1 MSNNYWQSQNNFS
14 GSQEPGN
21 TSRKSGLL
29 TNYEN
34 QSSRA
39 ASSPVPPANHPAA
52 GGPPP
57 SSPLPSPPYQVPA
70 RPSRSFSPPQQWN
83 GPAFIA
89 RPAQMVQRISQKMAA
104 LRRTG
109 QAVDPNPLVRYRPPQ
124 PPAPPSTTPTPT
136 RAAPWRRSR
145 VQRIT
150 HLRKR
155 HRERMQRN
163 GPGSKRLR
171 VIILSSI
178 AALLLITI
186 GSTAAYA
193 YNFYQSELPQL
204 QNLANMQGISQ
215 STRIYDRHG
224 TLLFTLYENKEWGL
238 GGRSTPVSFNYLPK
252 VLQDAQT
259 AAEDPTFWTNNGI
272 DPQGMLRALTEYVSH
287 GGQVA
292 GGGSTITQQLIK
304 NLSGNKDISFQR
316 KASEAALAIGLT
328 QQYPKWKILEM
339 YFNVTPYGAQEQ
351 GVEAAVE
358 DYFGLTPQC
367 NLATHS
373 CIPAVAFLDR
383 DLSQCKNPKDESS
396 CVSDPILALARAALL
411 AGIPQNPTH
420 FDPSVQGTDNYQN
433 VLTIR
438 LPYVLNQMLADGMDL
453 NLGLGSKDNDQGPI
467 TQDIISKVEA
477 KAATIKIQGFRQ
489 TQQAPHFVQW
499 VIKTLANQLGNYQ
512 DLDLNGISI
521 PGARLLY
528 TAGFNIYTTLDLN
541 LEHFIEKDVKY
552 NLTQPR
558 YEPYTG
564 YGPLNTVYNVN
575 DSAVV
580 VMDAKTGEVLAM
592 DGSADYNNRSQ
603 AISGQVNA
611 ALAYRQPGS
620 SIKPIIYA
628 TAFQMGWYPGI
639 KLIDSKTYFPTGANL
654 ALPAEGHTYTPT
666 DYMKSYH
673 PKLPTDI
680 RISLDNSFNIP
691 AIKALMFAG
700 LDNVID
706 MARRLGI
713 TAIDD
718 DIAQFNRLYHTGTD
732 PNSIFGPSFALG
744 TAGIPLLQMT
754 GAYQVFADNGVRVP
768 YHNILDIYD
777 NYGRNLYHYD
787 PTHPNGTR
795 VLSPQVA
802 FLMNDI
808 LSDNNARRYEFSGID
823 TLTMSPWAPDRPVA
837 AKTGTTDAFLDNW
850 TLGYTSSIVVGV
862 WSGNANGN
870 NPMKN
875 VIGVSGAGPIW
886 QDVIEYAS
894 GHCQLGMCPDK
905 AYPTNP
911 FPVPSGVVQASV
923 NPVNG
928 LAGSGVTDWMIDGE
942 QPSQSGLFCPS
953 NTPNPNPNGD
963 NGNGGNGQAQPPA
976 QQGSCPTNGN
986 GGQNGNNNGN
996 GYGDTNGGQDGSGGD
1011 PFWNGNPFGN

>member
-1 MSNNYWQSQNNFS
+1 M
-14 GSQEPGN
+14 
-21 TSRKSGLL
+21 
-29 TNYEN
+29 
-34 QSSRA
+34 
-39 ASSPVPPANHPAA
+39 
-52 GGPPP
+52 
-57 SSPLPSPPYQVPA
+57 
-70 RPSRSFSPPQQWN
+70 
-83 GPAFIA
+83 A

-104 LRRTG
+104 LRRPG
-109 QAVDPNPLVRYRPPQ
+109 LPVDPNPLVRYRPPQ
-124 PPAPPSTTPTPT
+124 APEQPTTRPVPT
-136 RAAPWRRSR
+136 RPTPWRRSR

-150 HLRKR
+150 RLKKR
-155 HRERMQRN
+155 RRERMQRS

-171 VIILSSI
+171 TIILSSI
-178 AALLLITI
+178 AALLLVAIS
-186 GSTAAYA
+186 STAAYA
-193 YNFYQSELPQL
+193 YNFYQSELPNV

-224 TLLFTLYENKEWGL
+224 TLLYTLYENKQWGL

-259 AAEDPTFWTNNGI
+259 AAEDPSFWTNNGI
-272 DPQGMLRALTEYVSH
+272 DPQGMLRALTEYISH
-287 GGQVA
+287 GGQIA

-304 NLSGNKDISFQR
+304 NLSGNKDPSFQR

-351 GVEAAVE
+351 GVEAAIE

-367 NLATHS
+367 SVATHS
-373 CIPAVAFLDR
+373 CVPAVAFLDR
-383 DLSQCKNPKDESS
+383 DLTKCKDPKNESS
-396 CVSDPILALARAALL
+396 CASDPILALARAALL
-411 AGIPQNPTH
+411 AGIPQNPTR
-420 FDPSVQGTDNYQN
+420 FDPSVSADDYQN
-433 VLTIR
+433 VLQFR
-438 LPYVLNQMLADGMDL
+438 LPYVLNQMLADNMHI
-453 NLGLGSKDNDQGPI
+453 NLGLGSQDNDQGEI
-467 TQDIISKVEA
+467 TQDMITKVEA
-477 KAATIKIQGFRQ
+477 KAAQIQIHGFHQ
-489 TQQAPHFVQW
+489 IQQAPHFVQW

-592 DGSADYNNRSQ
+592 NGSADYNNRTP

-611 ALAYRQPGS
+611 ALSYRQPGS

-628 TAFQMGWYPGI
+628 TAFEKGWYPGI
-639 KLIDSKTYFPTGANL
+639 KLIDGKTYFPTGASQ
-654 ALPAEGHTYTPT
+654 ALPAQSSTYTPT

-673 PKLPTDI
+673 PNLPTDI

-700 LDNVID
+700 LDDVIS
-706 MARRLGI
+706 MAKRLGI

-718 DIAQFNRLYHTGTD
+718 DIAQFNRLYHTGTN

-754 GAYQVFADNGVRVP
+754 GAYQAFADNGVRVP

-787 PTHPNGTR
+787 PAHPNGTQ
-795 VLSPQVA
+795 VLSPQIA
-802 FLMNDI
+802 FLLNNV
-808 LSDNNARRYEFSGID
+808 LSDNNARRFEFQGID
-823 TLTMSPWAPDRPVA
+823 TLTMSPWAPNRPVA

-850 TLGYTSSIVVGV
+850 ALGYTSSIVVGV

-870 NPMKN
+870 NPMRH
-875 VIGVSGAGPIW
+875 VIGISGAGPIW

-894 GHCQLGMCPDK
+894 GHCQLGMCPDR
-905 AYPTNP
+905 AYPTDP
-911 FPVPSGVVQASV
+911 FPIPGGVVQAPV

-928 LAGSGVTDWMIDGE
+928 LQGSGVTDWMIQGE
-942 QPSQSGLFCPS
+942 QPSQSGLFCP
-953 NTPNPNPNGD
+953 NNGD
-963 NGNGGNGQAQPPA
+963 NGNGNNGNGNGDGNGQTPPA
-976 QQGSCPTNGN
+976 PVPCPTN
-986 GGQNGNNNGN
+986 GGQNGNGN
-996 GYGDTNGGQDGSGGD
+996 SDINGGQDGSGGD
-1011 PFWNGNPFGN
+1011 NPFWNGNPFGN